1 MAYKRNMS
9 QETKDVKIEA
19 KVDDK
24 EKEQLKQ
31 EIEVMKK
38 QMEDLMKI
46 VKDTTNAKETLK
58 TETVYKP
65 SEKYV
70 TFINLTN
77 STFVLKGSSNY
88 ELKEQFSK
96 RSFTEH
102 EARIIVNNMQNA
114 IQQGYV
120 YIVNADFVKS
130 CDLED
135 VYSTLLT
142 DTQLKD
148 LLKHDAKYVVD
159 IYKNASK
166 GQQKIIVDMIKTKKI
181 DNEKID
187 ANILIEIGSLCGEN
201 LMDIEPINSGEG

>member
-9 QETKDVKIEA
+9 QETKDVKIET

-38 QMEDLMKI
+38 QMEDLMRI

-58 TETVYKP
+58 TETIYKP

-201 LMDIEPINSGEG
+201 LMDVEPINSGEG